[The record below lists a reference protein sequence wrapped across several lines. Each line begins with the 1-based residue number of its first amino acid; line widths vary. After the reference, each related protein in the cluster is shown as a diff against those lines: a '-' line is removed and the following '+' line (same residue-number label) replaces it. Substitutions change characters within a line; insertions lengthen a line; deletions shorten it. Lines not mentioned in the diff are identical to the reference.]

1 VELLQRY
8 YTSLIKSHGGFTQ
21 APEPIDSPLKSLP
34 TPKPT
39 PDPIT
44 SNDPLPEQREP
55 DEHVKSSSQNQD
67 TTTQPV
73 DIPISPKNV
82 VSTINTGS
90 APETSHIH
98 HSAGLGSGTNSAPDS
113 GRMEIDDPDDPVSP
127 ASSSIPSSSRSSLRT
142 RNVSMTQLD
151 PSSGITAASP
161 RIDMTTASGRVVM
174 QVDDDESSKSDS
186 IPQDQEGKTGHT
198 HGAGG
203 KLLKSMIG
211 GIFKRR
217 DSAHHSDPP
226 PPPPPPPQNSNRLIP
241 PHQSPGRRVKSPLM
255 TSFPNPQGEV
265 PAMAAAV
272 TPRVRNREET
282 NGC

>member
-1 VELLQRY
+1 MQRY

-21 APEPIDSPLKSLP
+21 APEPLESPLKSLP
-34 TPKPT
+34 NPKSPN
-39 PDPIT
+39 PST
-44 SNDPLPEQREP
+44 SEDTIADQRGVQTQGE
-55 DEHVKSSSQNQD
+55 SSSSRSPN
-67 TTTQPV
+67 TTSQPV

-82 VSTINTGS
+82 VSEINTGS
-90 APETSHIH
+90 APETSHISR
-98 HSAGLGSGTNSAPDS
+98 SAGLGNGTNSAPDS
-113 GRMEIDDPDDPVSP
+113 GRMEIDDSDDPVSP

-142 RNVSMTQLD
+142 RNVSMSQLD

-161 RIDMTTASGRVVM
+161 RIDMTTASGRVIM
-174 QVDDDESSKSDS
+174 QIDDDGDPSRSDS
-186 IPQDQEGKTGHT
+186 VPQDQDGKGGHG

-226 PPPPPPPQNSNRLIP
+226 PPPPPPQNNHRLIP

-255 TSFPNPQGEV
+255 TSFQQGEV
-265 PAMAAAV
+265 PAMAAPV
-272 TPRVRNREET
+272 TPRVRNREDT